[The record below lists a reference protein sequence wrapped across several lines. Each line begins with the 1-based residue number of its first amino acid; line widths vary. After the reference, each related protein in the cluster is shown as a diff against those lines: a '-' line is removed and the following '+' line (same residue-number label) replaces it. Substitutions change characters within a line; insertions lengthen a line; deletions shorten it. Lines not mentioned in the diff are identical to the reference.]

1 MYRAPPGPANLSAPA
16 GSRRGATRV
25 ECRAVG
31 LLSPLTPDERSTF
44 LVVALPEKSLVKLAG
59 RLGTAPPGTRLDR
72 LGTWDLAW
80 SLVDYYDNDPE
91 VAEAVDRTLRK
102 EIGEPALGAA
112 VADESGARAVTDLL
126 LGSRDPACDLA
137 WALLASPAA
146 GAGELAST
154 LVKTIISE
162 FDQADARAREA
173 EAAPAEEQAPEPAP
187 AAAKVATEAAKEAA
201 RARRAR
207 DRTLKRLGDVKER
220 LVELERSVEA
230 ARRDLRSSDEERARL
245 ASERDRLLEEREG
258 LRARLQSGTAAEVAR
273 LAEELEATKRR
284 ARALEADVD
293 EAREREATLAA
304 RLRAAEAERPT
315 RPAES
320 APERAPASVAAWSL
334 PIFSGEFYESIRRWD
349 RKVVRNAFEKI
360 YRLAEDWRHP
370 SLRAIPL
377 EGLPDHYRVRIA
389 TDVRLIYRPLD
400 GGRVEILSLIDRE
413 DLQRY
418 IRQAKSR

>member
-187 AAAKVATEAAKEAA
+187 AAAKIVTEAAKEAA

-230 ARRDLRSSDEERARL
+230 ARRDLRSSEEERARL

-273 LAEELEATKRR
+273 LAEELEAMKRR

-304 RLRAAEAERPT
+304 RLRAAEAERPM
-315 RPAES
+315 RPES

-334 PIFSGEFYESIRRWD
+334 PVFSGEFYESIRRWD

-400 GGRVEILSLIDRE
+400 GGRVETLSLIDRE